1 MKFTEFKQSQE
12 VQLTEEQEIIISY
25 CEGSITKKD
34 AVSQL
39 LEWDWRDVANKL
51 TWGAIDSRAE
61 QDAQDKAGYSIS
73 DTFAMP
79 GPASKATKA
88 KRAAA
93 AKRGIKSSSDALAS
107 APGASPASAIK
118 SLTGLDIGAK
128 KAQAAPPKDPKPG
141 FNIDPIPKIK
151 DPKPGYN
158 IDPIIPK
165 TGAAPA
171 VKNKERPP
179 VKATAANT
187 RDYDKTLALQKKLI
201 AQGAK
206 IEADG
211 LMGPKTRAAM
221 KAAGMS
227 TSTPGSKVKQPG
239 PSVKQNP
246 EYSKTGMDDV
256 DMPKAKPKIRTDMP
270 GGPTRLNAFKSVYN
284 KASPA
289 QKAAMIARLRK
300 AQVDRAG
307 AEIDA
312 VPAPK
317 IPGGKKKPVKKNF
330 LGGDRPIFQVDDPK
344 GGEVIARLPKWL
356 GGGEVK
362 TLPQQRDDSS
372 GQ

>member
-12 VQLTEEQEIIISY
+12 VQLTEEQEVIISY
-25 CEGSITKKD
+25 CEGSITKED

-39 LEWDWRDVANKL
+39 SEWDWRDVANKA

-61 QDAQDKAGYSIS
+61 QDAQDKAGYSLS

-93 AKRGIKSSSDALAS
+93 AKQGIKSGSDALAS

-118 SLTGLDIGAK
+118 TLTGLDIGAK
-128 KAQAAPPKDPKPG
+128 KAQAAPPKDPAPG
-141 FNIDPIPKIK
+141 YNIDPIPKIK
-151 DPKPGYN
+151 DPKPGFN

-165 TGAAPA
+165 TGP
-171 VKNKERPP
+171 VKPVRSK

-206 IEADG
+206 IDADG

-246 EYSKTGMDDV
+246 AYSQTGMDPV
-256 DMPKAKPKIRTDMP
+256 DNTPKAKPNKFLKPLP
-270 GGPTRLNAFKSVYN
+270 GGPTRLNALTQVYN
-284 KASPA
+284 NATPA
-289 QKAAMIARLRK
+289 QKKAMIARIRK

-356 GGGEVK
+356 GGGEIK

-372 GQ
+372 GE

>member
-39 LEWDWRDVANKL
+39 LEFDWRDVANKL

-93 AKRGIKSSSDALAS
+93 AKRGIKSGSDALAS

-118 SLTGLDIGAK
+118 SLTGLDIGGN
-128 KAQAAPPKDPKPG
+128 KAQAAPTKVPA
-141 FNIDPIPKIK
+141 PIPKNRPGADGSLNM
-151 DPKPGYN
+151 DP
-158 IDPIIPK
+158 IPK
-165 TGAAPA
+165 TGAAGDMDA
-171 VKNKERPP
+171 MVKQVKPVRSP

-187 RDYDKTLALQKKLI
+187 RNYDKTLALQKKLI

-206 IEADG
+206 IDADG

-246 EYSKTGMDDV
+246 AYSQTGMDPV
-256 DMPKAKPKIRTDMP
+256 DMPNAKPKIRTDMP
-270 GGPTRLNAFKSVYN
+270 GGPTRFNAFKSVYN
-284 KASPA
+284 KATPA
-289 QKAAMIARLRK
+289 QKKAMVARLRK
-300 AQVDRAG
+300 AQVDKAG

-330 LGGDRPIFQVDDPK
+330 LGGTKNLLKPDDPR
-344 GGEVIARLPKWL
+344 GGEVVAQLPSWL
-356 GGGEVK
+356 GGGKIK
-362 TLPQQRDDSS
+362 TLPQDND
-372 GQ
+372 GPA

>member
-12 VQLTEEQEIIISY
+12 VQLTEEQEVIISY
-25 CEGSITKKD
+25 CEGSITKED

-39 LEWDWRDVANKL
+39 SEFDWRDVANKM

-61 QDAQDKAGYSIS
+61 QDAQDKAGYSLS

-93 AKRGIKSSSDALAS
+93 RKQGIKSGSDALAS

-118 SLTGLDIGAK
+118 TLTGLDIGAK
-128 KAQAAPPKDPKPG
+128 KAQAAPPVDDFKGMPATKTPG
-141 FNIDPIPKIK
+141 SKVPA
-151 DPKPGYN
+151 PGPMVTQNPAYGQ
-158 IDPIIPK
+158 
-165 TGAAPA
+165 TGMDDVDMSKA
-171 VKNKERPP
+171 K

-187 RDYDKTLALQKKLI
+187 RNYDKTLALQKKLI

-206 IEADG
+206 IDADG

-246 EYSKTGMDDV
+246 EYSKTGMDPV
-256 DMPKAKPKIRTDMP
+256 DMPNAKPKIRTDMP

-284 KASPA
+284 KATPA
-289 QKAAMIARLRK
+289 QKKAMIARLRQ
-300 AQVDRAG
+300 AQAKRNAPPKPTKKK
-307 AEIDA
+307 
-312 VPAPK
+312 PAPK
-317 IPGGKKKPVKKNF
+317 NI
-330 LGGDRPIFQVDDPK
+330 LGGDRPFFQVDDPR
-344 GGEVIARLPKWL
+344 GGEVVARLPSWL
-356 GGGEVK
+356 GGGKIK
-362 TLPQQRDDSS
+362 TLPQRPDDSS
-372 GQ
+372 GE